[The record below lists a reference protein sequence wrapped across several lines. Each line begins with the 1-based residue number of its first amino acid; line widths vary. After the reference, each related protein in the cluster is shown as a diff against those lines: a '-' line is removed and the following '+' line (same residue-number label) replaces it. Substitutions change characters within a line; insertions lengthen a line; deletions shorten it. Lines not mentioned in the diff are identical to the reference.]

1 MKNIKKLIL
10 AGLSVAM
17 ITASCSIEKRVHNS
31 GYHITWNKVKHQADG
46 EKIETAN
53 NEVKEHKNKN
63 FVNLEKES
71 VASNETLKENA
82 VQANLEVA
90 KVEKIENK
98 LSQTALTTKE
108 NSTVS
113 NVLESSSVLNNKS
126 LNVEK
131 NVNSKDIKSSIKKIE
146 KSSKAPMSKG
156 DRELLI
162 LIALWFFLGAFA
174 AHRWYAG
181 KPVGW
186 NILFILTAGGC
197 GVWAIIDLVNI
208 IKGDFN

>member
-1 MKNIKKLIL
+1 MKNLNKLIL
-10 AGLSVAM
+10 VGLSVAM
-17 ITASCSIEKRVHNS
+17 IATSCSIEKRVHNS

-63 FVNLEKES
+63 FVNVSKET
-71 VASNETLKENA
+71 VASSETSKENA

-90 KVEKIENK
+90 TAEKFENK
-98 LSQTALTTKE
+98 LSQSSVAVKQ
-108 NSTVS
+108 NRSNS
-113 NVLESSSVLNNKS
+113 NVIERSSALNHQTS
-126 LNVEK
+126 AVEK
-131 NVNSKDIKSSIKKIE
+131 NANSKVIKSAVKKIE